1 MKLSRSLV
9 WLAVCTASATTPT
22 DFSKEKAGIDAIAEE
37 AEANLFTRL
46 CQHESGPQN
55 PPGDDGLNS
64 SWLPG
69 KSLGSSKTTCTAD
82 ELVYRKE

>member
-9 WLAVCTASATTPT
+9 WLAVYTASATTQT
-22 DFSKEKAGIDAIAEE
+22 DFGKEKAGIDAIAEE

-46 CQHESGPQN
+46 CQHEGGPQN

-64 SWLPG
+64 SWVPG

-82 ELVYRKE
+82 KLVYRKE